1 MIRAFNIRDYNR
13 KRFEEG
19 NKNIIMKKLAPKPV
33 EESAVNDHTYKVFP
47 NDLNSY
53 GTAFGGMIMAICDR
67 TALVVAERHSKKT
80 CVTASVDSMHF
91 LRPAGQ
97 GDILLFSAAINRAW
111 TTSMEIGVK
120 VVAEHYETGKRRHI
134 LSAYFT
140 FIALDKDKEPTEV
153 PQVIAKTPIEKQR
166 YEEANDRRE
175 RRKIE
180 AEERKIKRE
189 KFPT

>member
-1 MIRAFNIRDYNR
+1 MQ
-13 KRFEEG
+13 G
-19 NKNIIMKKLAPKPV
+19 KPV
-33 EESAVNDHTYKVFP
+33 QGKPVKASAVDNHTYKVFP

-53 GTAFGGMIMAICDR
+53 GTAFGGMIMGICDR

-91 LRPAGQ
+91 LKPAGQ

-120 VVAEHYETGKRRHI
+120 VVAEHYLTGERRHI

-140 FIALDKDKEPTEV
+140 FIALDDNKQPTTV
-153 PQVIAKTPIEKQR
+153 PPVIAETLIEKQR
-166 YEEANDRRE
+166 FEEANLRRE
-175 RRKIE
+175 RRKNE
-180 AEERKIKRE
+180 AEERKSQRKLS
-189 KFPT
+189 

>member
-1 MIRAFNIRDYNR
+1 M
-13 KRFEEG
+13 E
-19 NKNIIMKKLAPKPV
+19 KLAAKPV
-33 EESAVNDHTYKVFP
+33 KDSAVDDHTYKVFP

-120 VVAEHYETGKRRHI
+120 VVAEHFETGERRHI

-140 FIALDKDKEPTEV
+140 FIALDKNKKPIAV
-153 PQVIAKTPIEKQR
+153 PQVTPQTDLEKRR

-175 RRKIE
+175 RRKKE
-180 AEERKIKRE
+180 AEERNLKRE
-189 KFPT
+189 KFIPS

>member
-1 MIRAFNIRDYNR
+1 M
-13 KRFEEG
+13 E
-19 NKNIIMKKLAPKPV
+19 PKPV
-33 EESAVNDHTYKVFP
+33 KDSAVLNHTYKVFP

-111 TTSMEIGVK
+111 RTSMEIGVK
-120 VVAEHYETGKRRHI
+120 VVAEHYITGEKRHI

-140 FIALDKDKEPTEV
+140 FIALDDQLQPTEV
-153 PQVIAKTPIEKQR
+153 PPIKPDTPIEKRR

-175 RRKIE
+175 RRKKE
-180 AEERKIKRE
+180 AEERKRKRE
-189 KFPT
+189 DVPF

>member
-1 MIRAFNIRDYNR
+1 
-13 KRFEEG
+13 
-19 NKNIIMKKLAPKPV
+19 MKKLPPKTV
-33 EESAVNDHTYKVFP
+33 KDSAVDNHTYKVFP

-91 LRPAGQ
+91 LSPAGQ

-120 VVAEHYETGKRRHI
+120 VVAEHYETGARRHI

-140 FIALDKDKEPTEV
+140 FIALDEKKQPTEV
-153 PQVIAKTPIEKQR
+153 PAVIPETAWEKQR
-166 YEEANDRRE
+166 YAEANDRRE
-175 RRKIE
+175 RRKKE
-180 AEERKIKRE
+180 AEERKKTRE
-189 KFPT
+189 NFSL

>member
-1 MIRAFNIRDYNR
+1 
-13 KRFEEG
+13 
-19 NKNIIMKKLAPKPV
+19 MKKLAAKPV
-33 EESAVNDHTYKVFP
+33 KNSAVDNHTYKVFP

-67 TALVVAERHSKKT
+67 TALVVAERHSKRT

-120 VVAEHYETGKRRHI
+120 VVAEHYETGERRQI

-140 FIALDKDKEPTEV
+140 FIALDKNKQPTEV
-153 PQVIAKTPIEKQR
+153 PQVIPETPLEKRR
-166 YEEANDRRE
+166 YEEAQDRRE
-175 RRKIE
+175 RRKKDM
-180 AEERKIKRE
+180 EERNKKRE
-189 KFPT
+189 KFSLKS